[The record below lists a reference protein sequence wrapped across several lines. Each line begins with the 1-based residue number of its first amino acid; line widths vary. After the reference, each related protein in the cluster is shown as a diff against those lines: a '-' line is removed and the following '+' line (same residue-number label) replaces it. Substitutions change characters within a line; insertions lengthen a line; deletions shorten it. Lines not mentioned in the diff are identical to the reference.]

1 MKKATGYVEKGWLL
15 GLVVAPVVAL
25 ALFLGFGGSDSVP
38 PVNAGSG
45 DPIYMKIEGIDGEA
59 TDRGHEKEIDVLSWS
74 WGMSQSGAGHVGG
87 GAGAGKVN
95 VHDLSLTK
103 HVDKS
108 SPDLMLACASG
119 KHFPKIEL
127 TMRKPGGEA
136 AQDYLKY
143 TFENVH
149 CSSYQVGGSSN
160 DPIPTESISMNFTK
174 VLVEYQEQKPDGSL
188 GEPEQAGWDFEKNKA
203 QAS

>member
-1 MKKATGYVEKGWLL
+1 MGKVITYAKKERVILL
-15 GLVVAPVVAL
+15 LAAPVVAF
-25 ALFLGFGGSDSVP
+25 ALFLGYGGTDFVSSVS
-38 PVNAGSG
+38 AGSG

-74 WGMSQSGAGHVGG
+74 WGMSQGGSGHAGG
-87 GAGAGKVN
+87 GAGKVS

-103 HVDKS
+103 YVDKS

-127 TMRKPGGEA
+127 TMRKPGEA

-143 TFENVH
+143 TFENVV
-149 CSSYQVGGSSN
+149 CASYQVGGSSS

-174 VLVEYQEQKPDGSL
+174 VLVEYKEQKPGGSL
-188 GEPEQAGWDFEKNKA
+188 GAPERAGWDFEKNMA
-203 QAS
+203 LTRSS